1 MISKEA
7 EMQNVK
13 EKWERRKCE
22 RRIIKTHHIS
32 FEINTESELLHANK
46 TNSDKR
52 DLYTVLPILNSRV
65 PLSTNS
71 LVHFLTSR
79 RRKHETSY
87 ILWHVKSE
95 TSHSRIDN
103 ETFNL
108 RSRKKSFNVET
119 YINPC
124 LGFLKIFSIPRI
136 FSDFHISKKKYF
148 LMKETEQKITKFG
161 PISFRIKE

>member
-13 EKWERRKCE
+13 EQWERRKRE

-32 FEINTESELLHANK
+32 SEINMSELLHANK

-52 DLYTVLPILNSRV
+52 DLYTVLPVLDSRV
-65 PLSTNS
+65 LLSTDS

-136 FSDFHISKKKYF
+136 FSNFHHF
-148 LMKETEQKITKFG
+148 KEKIFSHEGNRAKVITKFG